1 MKAMVIDSFGGPEVM
16 SLTDIPTPAPAPG
29 EVLIR
34 IRATSV
40 NPVEWKIREGALS
53 RLFPCRFPLILGWDA
68 AGTIAALGEGVT
80 GFEIGDR
87 VWSYCR
93 KPDIQWGTYAEYVTM
108 SADAVAPMPANL
120 SFGQASTIP
129 LVGLT
134 SWQSLFDVAEIR
146 PGQTVLIH
154 AGAGGIGS
162 LAVPLAKWAGATVIA
177 TARADNHDY
186 VRGLGAD
193 HVIDY
198 TTEDFVAATRA
209 LVPEGVDFAFG
220 TVGGEV
226 LTRSYEAVRT
236 GGILVSITDKTD
248 KDEAERRGIR
258 VKYVFVQPN
267 GIQLRRL
274 AGLVESGVLHA
285 PEIMEM
291 PLTKAAEAL
300 DISKRGHV
308 RGKIVLMVD

>member
-1 MKAMVIDSFGGPEVM
+1 MKAILCDQFGGPETM
-16 SLTDIPTPAPAPG
+16 RWGEIATPSPGPG

-34 IRATSV
+34 VHATSV
-40 NPVEWKIREGALS
+40 NPVEWKIREGGLA
-53 RLFPCRFPLILGWDA
+53 RLFPCKFPLILGWDA
-68 AGTIAALGEGVT
+68 AGTIAALGDGVT
-80 GFEIGDR
+80 GFGVGDR

-120 SFGQASTIP
+120 SFAQASTFP

-134 SWQSLFDVAEIR
+134 SWQSLFDVAQIR
-146 PGQTVLIH
+146 PGQVVLIH

-162 LAVPLAKWAGATVIA
+162 LAVPMAKWAGATVIA
-177 TARADNHDY
+177 TARSVNHDY
-186 VRGLGAD
+186 VKALGAD

-198 TTEDFVAATRA
+198 TATDFVAATRA
-209 LVPEGVDFAFG
+209 IAPQGVDMVFG

-226 LTRSYEAVRT
+226 LTRSYAVVAAN
-236 GGILVSITDKTD
+236 GILVSITDKTD
-248 KDEAERRGIR
+248 KELADRLGIR

-267 GIQLRRL
+267 GQHLRRL
-274 AGLVESGVLHA
+274 AGLVEQGVLPV
-285 PEIMEM
+285 PEMEEM
-291 PLTKAAEAL
+291 PLAKAAEAL
-300 DISKRGHV
+300 ERSKAGHV

>member
-1 MKAMVIDSFGGPEVM
+1 MKAMVIDRFGGSEVM
-16 SLTDIPTPAPAPG
+16 RWTEVPTPSPAPG

-34 IRATSV
+34 IHATSV
-40 NPVEWKIREGALS
+40 NPVEWKIREGGLAK
-53 RLFPCRFPLILGWDA
+53 LFPCTFPLILGWDA

-80 GFEIGDR
+80 TFAIGER
-87 VWSYCR
+87 VWAYCR

-108 SADAVAPMPANL
+108 TAEAVAPMPANL
-120 SFGQASTIP
+120 SFAQASTIP

-134 SWQSLFDVAEIR
+134 SWQTLFDVAEIR
-146 PGQTVLIH
+146 PGQTALIH

-162 LAVPLAKWAGATVIA
+162 LAIPLAKWAGATVIS
-177 TARADNHDY
+177 TARVANHDY

-198 TTEDFVAATRA
+198 TAEDFVAATRA
-209 LVPEGVDFAFG
+209 VAPGGVDFVFG

-226 LTRSYEAVRT
+226 LTRSYETVKP

-248 KDEAERRGIR
+248 PGLAERLGIR

-267 GIQLRRL
+267 GAQLRRL
-274 AGLVESGVLHA
+274 AGLVDSGTLAA
-285 PEIMEM
+285 PEIEEM
-291 PLTKAAEAL
+291 KLPQAAEAL
-300 DISKRGHV
+300 ERSRAGHV
-308 RGKIVLMVD
+308 RGKIVLMVH

>member
-1 MKAMVIDSFGGPEVM
+1 MKAIIVDAFGGPEAM
-16 SLTDIPTPAPAPG
+16 RWGEIATPSPGPG

-34 IRATSV
+34 IHATSV
-40 NPVEWKIREGALS
+40 NPVEWKIREGGLA
-53 RLFPCRFPLILGWDA
+53 RLFACKFPLILGWDA
-68 AGTIAALGEGVT
+68 AGTIAALGEGVG
-80 GFEIGDR
+80 GFAIGDR

-93 KPDIQWGTYAEYVTM
+93 KPEIQWGTYAEYVTM
-108 SADAVAPMPANL
+108 SAEAVAPMPANL
-120 SFGQASTIP
+120 SFAQASTIP

-134 SWQSLFDVAEIR
+134 SWQSLLDVAEIR

-177 TARADNHDY
+177 TARSANHDY
-186 VRGLGAD
+186 VRALGAD

-198 TTEDFVAATRA
+198 TATDFVAATRA
-209 LVPEGVDFAFG
+209 IVPAGFHMVFG

-226 LTRSYEAVRT
+226 LTRSYEVVRP

-248 KDEAERRGIR
+248 KDLAERLGIR

-267 GIQLRRL
+267 GAQLRTL
-274 AGLVESGVLHA
+274 AGLVEQGILPV
-285 PEIMEM
+285 PDIEEM
-291 PLTKAAEAL
+291 PLAQAAQAL
-300 DISKRGHV
+300 ERSKTGHV
-308 RGKIVLMVD
+308 RGKIVLRVD

>member
-1 MKAMVIDSFGGPEVM
+1 MKAMVIDAFGGAEAM
-16 SLTDIPTPAPAPG
+16 YMTDIATPVPGPG

-40 NPVEWKIREGALS
+40 NPVEWKIRDGHLA
-53 RLFPCRFPLILGWDA
+53 RLFPCKFPLILGWDA
-68 AGTIAALGEGVT
+68 AGTIAALGEGVE
-80 GFEIGDR
+80 GFAIGER

-108 SADAVAPMPANL
+108 TADAVAPMPANL
-120 SFGQASTIP
+120 SFTEAATIP

-154 AGAGGIGS
+154 AGAGGIGGM
-162 LAVPLAKWAGATVIA
+162 AVPLAKWAGATVIA
-177 TARADNHDY
+177 TARAANHDY

-198 TTEDFVAATRA
+198 STEDFAAATKA
-209 LVPEGVDFAFG
+209 LVPEGVHMVFG

-226 LTRSYEAVRT
+226 LARSYAVVRP

-258 VKYVFVQPN
+258 AKYVFVQPN
-267 GIQLRRL
+267 GPQLRRL
-274 AGLVESGVLHA
+274 AGLVEGGVL
-285 PEIMEM
+285 PPPVIEEM
-291 PLTKAAEAL
+291 PLAQAAEAL
-300 DISKRGHV
+300 ERNKQGHG
-308 RGKIVLMVD
+308 RGKIVLVVP